1 METRLPTLARI
12 EVNGIR
18 KKSQG
23 RQLLVTTLAFVFLSF
38 IAHAAVVIDPLS
50 WGMHPGDSF
59 RLVVITA
66 GRTTASSSSI
76 ATYDSFVN
84 TQGLSGITYNGTSLG
99 WQALGLTQS
108 SSPLTDASRYSSQAN
123 AKRIYNLN
131 GSLVSN
137 TTNGTA
143 FWKMSGYNAHLAPID
158 WTINGS
164 GNLAQVNGSQLVWTG
179 FDIDGSVASARD
191 YDSNGFQIGTV
202 AAALGQSVSYL
213 DYDFSSSTTSSRTL
227 NPYAG
232 RAGASA
238 NGWAALDN
246 SALTTEL
253 PMYAMSELI
262 TVTAVPEPSA
272 STLAG
277 LACVVY
283 LLWRR
288 RTRA

>member
-1 METRLPTLARI
+1 MEI
-12 EVNGIR
+12 NGIR

-23 RQLLVTTLAFVFLSF
+23 RKLLVTALTLMFWSF
-38 IAHAAVVIDPLS
+38 IADAAVVINPLS

-84 TQGLSGITYNGTSLG
+84 TQGLSGITYNGTALG
-99 WQALGLTQS
+99 WQALGLTPS

-123 AKRIYNLN
+123 ATRVYNLN

-143 FWKMSGYNAHLAPID
+143 FWKTSGYNQHLAAID

-164 GNLAQVNGSQLVWTG
+164 GNLAQVNASQTVWTG

-191 YDSNGFQIGTV
+191 YDSSGMQIGTV
-202 AAALGQSVSYL
+202 TAALGQSVGYV
-213 DYDFSSSTTSSRTL
+213 DYDYSSSTTSSKTL
-227 NPYAG
+227 NPYVG

-238 NGWAALDN
+238 NGWAAFDN
-246 SALTTEL
+246 IAPTTEL

-262 TVTAVPEPSA
+262 TVTAVPEPSTYT

-277 LACVVY
+277 LACVAY
-283 LLWRR
+283 LVWRR
-288 RTRA
+288 RKRV

>member
-1 METRLPTLARI
+1 L
-12 EVNGIR
+12 
-18 KKSQG
+18 
-23 RQLLVTTLAFVFLSF
+23 TTLTLVFWTF
-38 IAHAAVVIDPLS
+38 IADAAVVIDPLS

-84 TQGLSGITYNGTSLG
+84 TQGLSGITYNGTALG
-99 WQALGLTQS
+99 WQALGLTPS

-123 AKRIYNLN
+123 ATRIYNLN

-143 FWKMSGYNAHLAPID
+143 FWMTSGYNQHLAAID

-164 GNLAQVNGSQLVWTG
+164 GNLARVNASQTVWTG

-191 YDSNGFQIGTV
+191 YDSSGMQIGTV
-202 AAALGQSVSYL
+202 TAALGQSVGYV
-213 DYDFSSSTTSSRTL
+213 DYDYSSSTTSSKTL
-227 NPYAG
+227 NPYVG

-238 NGWAALDN
+238 NGWAAFDN
-246 SALTTEL
+246 IAPTTEL

-262 TVTAVPEPSA
+262 TVTAVPEPST